1 MNMEHEQAQ
10 RLFKD
15 YFSGRLGGEQG
26 RAFQQHIKG
35 CEACRTRVR
44 LESAR
49 VRGTLQNED
58 RGLAA
63 PAVQEQMARNRDLLI
78 KVLLLLG
85 LAFFVWKM
93 KR

>member
-1 MNMEHEQAQ
+1 MEHEQAQ
-10 RLFKD
+10 RLFRD
-15 YFSGRLGGEQG
+15 YFEGRLAGAQARE
-26 RAFQQHIKG
+26 FQQHLKS
-35 CEACRTRVR
+35 CEPCRTRVR

-58 RGLAA
+58 RGLAS

-78 KVLLLLG
+78 KILLLAG